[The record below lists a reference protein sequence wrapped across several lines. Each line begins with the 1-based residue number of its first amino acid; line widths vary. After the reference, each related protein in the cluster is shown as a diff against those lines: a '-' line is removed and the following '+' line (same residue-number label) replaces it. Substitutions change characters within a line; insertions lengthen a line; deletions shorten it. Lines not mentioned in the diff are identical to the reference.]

1 MEKNHQPCFIKP
13 DKLIGNKLIFENAT
27 INDAEFI
34 LSLRRDKIK
43 GKFLSYTENDLEQQI
58 RWLEAY
64 SKDNSQIYFIIKD
77 LESNKVGTVRLY
89 DQQGNSFCWGSW
101 IVRDGSPIYYSIE
114 SALMV
119 YFFAKSLGFTES
131 HFDVRKENVSV
142 WKFHE
147 RFGAERYKQTEK
159 DFFYKIGLIAINN
172 SINKY
177 RRYLVNE
184 IMILHKT
191 DLKDT

>member
-13 DKLIGNKLIFENAT
+13 DKIIGNKLIFENAT

-34 LSLRRDKIK
+34 LSLRTDKKK
-43 GKFLSYTENDLEQQI
+43 GKFLSLTEADIEQQI
-58 RWLEAY
+58 KWLEAY
-64 SKDNSQIYFIIKD
+64 SKDSSQIYFIIKD

-89 DQQGNSFCWGSW
+89 DQRDSSFCWGSW
-101 IVRDGSPIYYSIE
+101 IIKDGSPSCYSIE

-119 YFFAKSLGFTES
+119 YIFAKSLGFTES
-131 HFDVRKENVSV
+131 HFDVRKENISV

-147 RFGAERYKQTEK
+147 RFGAEKDYETEK

-177 RRYLVNE
+177 KRYLVNE
-184 IMILHKT
+184 IIILHKNY
-191 DLKDT
+191 LKNT